1 MDAAAAHTAVSP
13 ACRALADVL
22 SPYDAALA
30 LPRGEELRAQGVDP
44 ALVSAAMTQARLRAH
59 AVAKFGDF
67 AAGMAF
73 SQEGLEQATR
83 LSVAALH
90 ARRYVDAGVTRVADL
105 TCGLGADSM
114 AMAALGLTVVGVEQD
129 EATAILADHNLR
141 HWPGTDV
148 VHADALEV
156 ASSLDVDGV
165 FADPARRNARG
176 RRHDPSGYS
185 PPLDA
190 LLALRERF
198 PALGLKLGPAVPH
211 EAVPPD
217 AEAQWVSVDGTVVE
231 LGVWCGPLA
240 HRTGHSALVIRRGHA
255 HHLTGDT
262 HRAEARELGAFVGEP
277 DGAVIRAGLVGA
289 LADQPE
295 LLAAS
300 AGLLDPNIAYLTA
313 DSAPASAL
321 VRWYLVEES
330 LPFDVKRL
338 AAVLKARGVGAVE
351 IKKRGVDVTP
361 ERLRA
366 QLKLKGD
373 ASATVILTRVGGKH
387 IAMVA
392 QPA

>member
-1 MDAAAAHTAVSP
+1 MDAAAARLAVSP
-13 ACRALADVL
+13 ACRALADAV
-22 SPYDAALA
+22 SPYDAELALA
-30 LPRGEELRAQGVDP
+30 RGAELRAQGVSAD
-44 ALVSAAMTQARLRAH
+44 LVAAAMTQARLRAD
-59 AVAKFGDF
+59 AVRKFGEF

-90 ARRYVDAGVTRVADL
+90 ARRYLEAGVNRVADL
-105 TCGLGADSM
+105 TCGLGADAM
-114 AMAALGLTVVGVEQD
+114 AMAALGLAVVGVEKD

-148 VHADALEV
+148 VHGDALEV
-156 ASSLDVDGV
+156 ASSLGVDGV

-176 RRHDPSGYS
+176 RRHDPSDYS
-185 PPLDA
+185 PPLDS
-190 LLALRERF
+190 LLALRDQF

-211 EAVPPD
+211 D
-217 AEAQWVSVDGTVVE
+217 AIPAETEAQWVSVDGTVVE

-240 HRTGHSALVIRRGHA
+240 RHTGHSALVVRGGHA

-262 HRAEARELGAFVGEP
+262 HRAESRELGDFVGEP

-289 LADQPE
+289 LAEQTDF
-295 LLAAS
+295 LAAD
-300 AGLLDPNIAYLTA
+300 AGLVDPNVAYLTA
-313 DSAPASAL
+313 DAAPASAL
-321 VRWYLVEES
+321 IRWYRVEDS

-338 AAVLKARGVGAVE
+338 AAALKSRSVGALE

-361 ERLRA
+361 ERLRT

-387 IAMVA
+387 IAIIA
-392 QPA
+392 QPV